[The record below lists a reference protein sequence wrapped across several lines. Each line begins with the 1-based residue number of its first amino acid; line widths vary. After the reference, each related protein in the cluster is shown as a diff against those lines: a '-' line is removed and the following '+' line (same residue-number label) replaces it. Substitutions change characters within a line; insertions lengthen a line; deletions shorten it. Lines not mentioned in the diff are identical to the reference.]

1 MRISFFGWVR
11 LHHLRIVMPLGAAAL
26 IGAVWASDLG
36 AQQGGP
42 RLIERD
48 MAMKMRGTF
57 TLASVGDLIIRR
69 PASQFADD
77 GLQAAIKLIRD
88 ADVAV
93 GNMEGSLA
101 DKVHF
106 DGPLNGFVG
115 SAEVAADLKAMG
127 FDLVNR
133 ANNHLFD
140 SEAAGMFSTN
150 KLLDEAGIVH
160 AGSGATL
167 SQAAAPSFLDL
178 PKGRVAYIGMHTPN
192 GVASFRLA
200 ATEREGNLGG
210 RPGLNMLR
218 YSDAIIVTP
227 QQLADLK
234 RIRGELFDAKSRYDN
249 PRQLPRNE
257 AADRVLF
264 PNSNSGREDEVFRAA
279 KDGEIAGTI
288 DFTMNKEDLTRI
300 LRSVRNA
307 KKVSDF
313 TIATIHAHQ
322 NQSVAE
328 EFHLSTRPP
337 AFLVDLAH
345 QTIDNGAD
353 AFVGHGPHTLRG
365 IEIYKGKPIFYG
377 MSEFFREMQWELDE
391 EFGQADGSSSS
402 RAANGAQSHES
413 ILGLSRY
420 ESGKLTEVRVY
431 PIDLRYD
438 GPDSTLGIPRIAT
451 GELGKK
457 ILERVQR
464 LSKELGTTITIEN
477 NIGVIRIATATTR
490 SGF

>member
-1 MRISFFGWVR
+1 
-11 LHHLRIVMPLGAAAL
+11 
-26 IGAVWASDLG
+26 
-36 AQQGGP
+36 
-42 RLIERD
+42 
-48 MAMKMRGTF
+48 
-57 TLASVGDLIIRR
+57 
-69 PASQFADD
+69 
-77 GLQAAIKLIRD
+77 
-88 ADVAV
+88 
-93 GNMEGSLA
+93 MEGSLS
-101 DKVHF
+101 DTRHF
-106 DGPLNGFVG
+106 DGPLNGFMG
-115 SAEVAADLKAMG
+115 SREVAADLKAMG

-140 SEAAGMFSTN
+140 SEAAGMFATN
-150 KLLDEAGIVH
+150 RLLDEAGVGH
-160 AGSGATL
+160 AGSGPTL
-167 SQAAAPSFLDL
+167 SEAAAPTFLDL
-178 PKGRVAYIGMHTPN
+178 AKGRVAYIGMHTPN
-192 GVASFRLA
+192 GVASERLA
-200 ATEREGNLGG
+200 ASERTGNLGG
-210 RPGLNMLR
+210 RPGLNMLH
-218 YSDAIIVTP
+218 YTDAILVSP

-234 RIRGELFDAKSRYDN
+234 RIRGELLESRTKYDN
-249 PRQLPRNE
+249 PRQMGRNE
-257 AADRVLF
+257 PDDRIVF
-264 PNSNSGREDEVFRAA
+264 PSSSSGREDETFRAA
-279 KDGEIAGTI
+279 KPGETPGTL
-288 DFTMNKEDLTRI
+288 DFTMNRADLARI

-337 AFLVDLAH
+337 AFLIDLAH

-391 EFGQADGSSSS
+391 EFGQADGSSAS
-402 RAANGAQSHES
+402 RNANGSQSHES
-413 ILGLSRY
+413 ILGVSRF
-420 ESGKLTEVRVY
+420 ESGSLTEVRVY

-464 LSKELGTTITIEN
+464 LSKELGTTISIEN
-477 NIGVIRIATATTR
+477 GVGLIRLPASQTR
-490 SGF
+490 SGR